1 MPDLNQLKVIL
12 VQQKRTAKWLSKELG
27 RDPATESKWCQNKVQ
42 PSVETFA
49 KIAELL
55 DVDIRDLFVPTNQ
68 NK

>member
-12 VQQKRTAKWLSKELG
+12 VQQKRTAKWLSEELG
-27 RDPATESKWCQNKVQ
+27 KDPATVSKWCQNKVQ

>member
-27 RDPATESKWCQNKVQ
+27 KDPATVSKWCQNKVQ